1 MFPGPFIF
9 QMSSSGL
16 FPVDPH
22 LSGSVVLATGQ
33 LSGTLYLTSGMWFT
47 SLRCRCLPCRCL
59 SSSPWLSLRVDADVC
74 SEARGAIH
82 LTKCRRSFQ
91 HGMNHSSIDFTEQ
104 ISIESKRSLEQLAH
118 CGCLFYIRPHIT
130 RWLPRLL
137 LLGAGQKDY
146 VRS

>member
-1 MFPGPFIF
+1 MFAGPFIF
-9 QMSSSGL
+9 QMPSSGL
-16 FPVDPH
+16 SPVDPH

-33 LSGTLYLTSGMWFT
+33 LS
-47 SLRCRCLPCRCL
+47 C
-59 SSSPWLSLRVDADVC
+59 SSSNFRNVIHISFVVGVYHVGVCTHRPGFPWESMQMCAV

-118 CGCLFYIRPHIT
+118 CRCLFYVCPRLT

-137 LLGAGQKDY
+137 SHGVGQED
-146 VRS
+146 